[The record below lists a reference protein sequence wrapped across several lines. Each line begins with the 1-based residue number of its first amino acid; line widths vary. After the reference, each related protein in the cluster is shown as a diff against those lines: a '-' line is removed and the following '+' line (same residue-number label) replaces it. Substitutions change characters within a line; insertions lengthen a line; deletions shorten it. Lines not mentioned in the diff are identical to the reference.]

1 MGDKDGGRR
10 NGRRKRRRVERAS
23 ATTCKTMTTR
33 NKMITKKDKE
43 CNHTWCTVVIMTRWQ
58 SDVDMFCVCVFLPAS
73 KRAHCFI
80 HNRTPVTTINNQTV
94 RVYVCLQLTK
104 LSSTKYLYYQLHR
117 GNVCVKEYLYLGD
130 HTLSTISVMFV
141 LRILVF
147 VLRWPCTIN
156 HQRDVCVENTCT

>member
-1 MGDKDGGRR
+1 MEKEETGGEKEEGWKGLQQQRARR
-10 NGRRKRRRVERAS
+10 WQPETKWS
-23 ATTCKTMTTR
+23 Q
-33 NKMITKKDKE
+33 KKDKE
-43 CNHTWCTVVIMTRWQ
+43 CNHTWCTVLIMTRWQ
-58 SDVDMFCVCVFLPAS
+58 TDVDMFRVCVFLPAS

-156 HQRDVCVENTCT
+156 HQRDVCVENTCA

>member
-1 MGDKDGGRR
+1 MSICF
-10 NGRRKRRRVERAS
+10 V
-23 ATTCKTMTTR
+23 
-33 NKMITKKDKE
+33 
-43 CNHTWCTVVIMTRWQ
+43 
-58 SDVDMFCVCVFLPAS
+58 CVCLPAS

-141 LRILVF
+141 LRILVPRWLDTVNHQPNLYVEEYLCSGHHTLTTIYVMYMLRNTCTMHYQPSCTVMF
-147 VLRWPCTIN
+147 VLRLESTKDYQGN
-156 HQRDVCVENTCT
+156 VACVDDYL